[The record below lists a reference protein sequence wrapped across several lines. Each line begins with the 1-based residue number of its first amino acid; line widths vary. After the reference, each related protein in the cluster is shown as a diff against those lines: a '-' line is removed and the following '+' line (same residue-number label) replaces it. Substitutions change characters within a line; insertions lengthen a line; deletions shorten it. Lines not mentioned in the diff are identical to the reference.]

1 METARWVSLVAA
13 TVTMGLVSGL
23 FYGFSV
29 AVMPGLRLVGDRT
42 AVEVMQRVNT
52 AILNGWFLLG
62 YLGAFV
68 FTALALLLHVP
79 STGRDVL
86 PALIAA
92 LVCCGASMAV
102 TAKVNIP
109 LNNAWSTPA
118 PPPPSA
124 TRPRYDAPSRAPG
137 SAPTSGAPCC
147 RRPAS
152 PSWHGPCIWK
162 AASPD
167 VVVIVPLRARRGSG
181 SRTVRAGGPVGT
193 DQRTG
198 VAVTGFDSV

>member
-109 LNNAWSTPA
+109 LNNALEHAGPA
-118 PPPPSA
+118 A
-124 TRPRYDAPSRAPG
+124 TLGD
-137 SAPTSGAPCC
+137 
-147 RRPAS
+147 PAS
-152 PSWHGPCIWK
+152 VRRAFEGPW
-162 AASPD
+162 
-167 VVVIVPLRARRGSG
+167 
-181 SRTVRAGGPVGT
+181 VRANVW
-193 DQRTG
+193 RTLLSTAG
-198 VAVTGFDSV
+198 VALLAWSLYLEGGIA